1 MSSNLKSIIFATLLC
16 VVCSV
21 LLTAASSGLKVF
33 HQKNLRIDKQLNILK
48 SVGLIR
54 PETTYSSSVID
65 GMYTRS
71 IQALWTNSEG
81 RIIKENERTENDLP
95 IYLFIKDKTIEA
107 YIVPVNSRGLWG
119 KIHGYLA
126 IKSDG
131 KTISGFSV
139 YKHSETPGLGG
150 EIEKRWFQQNFIGKK
165 IVDQDG
171 RFVSISIAKGAIQD
185 KLSKEQQTN
194 YVDGISGATLTGK
207 FLTSGLK
214 KILRGYEPVSIRF
227 RKNKVNKKY
236 RSKQDDLRQP
246 QRVSE

>member
-1 MSSNLKSIIFATLLC
+1 MYSHLKTIIFATLLC

-21 LLTAASSGLKVF
+21 LLTAASSGLKGF
-33 HQKNLRIDKQLNILK
+33 HQKNLRTDRQLNILK

-54 PETTYSSSVID
+54 PQATYSPDVID
-65 GMYTRS
+65 GMYTRD
-71 IQALWTNSEG
+71 IQPLWTNSEG
-81 RIIKENERTENDLP
+81 RIISENKRVENDLP
-95 IYLFIKDKTIEA
+95 IYLFVKNNIIEA
-107 YIVPVNSRGLWG
+107 YIVPINSRGLWG
-119 KIHGYLA
+119 KIYGYLA

-165 IVDQDG
+165 IVDQGG

-185 KLSKEQQTN
+185 NLSKEKQIN

-214 KILRGYEPVSIRF
+214 KILLGYEPVSVQF
-227 RKNKVNKKY
+227 RKNKVAEKY
-236 RSKQDDLRQP
+236 SNN
-246 QRVSE
+246 

>member
-21 LLTAASSGLKVF
+21 LLTAAASGLKVF

-48 SVGLIR
+48 SVGLTR
-54 PETTYSSSVID
+54 PGTTYSSDIID
-65 GMYTRS
+65 GMYTRN
-71 IQALWTNSEG
+71 IQSLWTNSEG
-81 RIIKENERTENDLP
+81 RIIRENERTENDLP
-95 IYLFIKDKTIEA
+95 IYLFIKDKTIKA
-107 YIVPVNSRGLWG
+107 YIVPINSRGLWG
-119 KIHGYLA
+119 KIHAYLA
-126 IKSDG
+126 LKSDG

-150 EIEKRWFQQNFIGKK
+150 EIEKRWFQQNFTGKK

-185 KLSKEQQTN
+185 KVSQEKQIN

-207 FLTSGLK
+207 FLSSGLK
-214 KILRGYEPVSIRF
+214 KTLLGYEPVSIQF
-227 RKNKVNKKY
+227 RKNKIDKKHS
-236 RSKQDDLRQP
+236 RKQDDLRQP
-246 QRVSE
+246 KTVSE